1 MKKQVKIAIGAVVV
15 LGFAGLVATRMMK
28 PQEEIQTK
36 GLPAVTLTTAT
47 TGDIEQTTSLMG
59 TVQPSDTYY
68 ITPKVAGEL
77 VEIYVQNGQSV
88 EAGAAIAKIDNQK
101 QIDAAKSQ
109 MEAANAS
116 VQAASQQAATAQDAV
131 NRMTPLYESGD
142 ISVQSYNQTANSA
155 KAAASQVKAAQAQ
168 ASSAKLN
175 YETQV
180 EYSTVTAP
188 AAGVVQNQNM
198 TLHSM
203 VSQSSQLCVITGMG
217 AKVVKFNVTEDV
229 LQNLTLGQAVTVEKN
244 GTSYTGT
251 ITKLSQLVDPQSGL
265 FPVEAMLSGADALS
279 DGSSTKLSLVAA
291 KADHALLV
299 PVDAV
304 YYSGGN
310 PYVYTYEN
318 GTVKRVF
325 ITTGISDDQ
334 NYEVTDGLDG
344 TEKIVNSWTDDI
356 YDGAE
361 VRIVDENGQVIKDT
375 SSTSVETTEETG
387 AANEN

>member
-1 MKKQVKIAIGAVVV
+1 MKKQIKIAIGAVVV

-47 TGDIEQTTSLMG
+47 EGSIEQTTSLMG

-88 EAGAAIAKIDNQK
+88 EAGAPIAKIDNQK

-155 KAAASQVKAAQAQ
+155 KAAASQVDAAKAQA
-168 ASSAKLN
+168 ASAKLN
-175 YETQV
+175 YESQV
-180 EYSTVTAP
+180 EFATVTAP

-198 TLHSM
+198 TLHGM
-203 VSQSSQLCVITGMG
+203 VSQSSQLCVITGTG
-217 AKVVKFNVTEDV
+217 AKVVKFNVTEEV
-229 LQNLTLGQAVTVEKN
+229 LQNLTLGQTVTVEKN
-244 GTSYTGT
+244 GSSYSGT
-251 ITKLSQLVDPQSGL
+251 VTKLTKLVDPQSGL
-265 FPVEAMLSGADALS
+265 FPVEATLSGADALS

-291 KADHALLV
+291 KADHTLLV

-318 GTVKRVF
+318 GVVKRVF

-334 NYEVTDGLDG
+334 NVEVTDGLDG
-344 TEKIVNSWTDDI
+344 TEQIVNSWTDDI

-361 VRIVDENGQVIKDT
+361 VRIADANGQTTGDT
-375 SSTSVETTEETG
+375 SADAETTETS
-387 AANEN
+387 AAN

>member
-1 MKKQVKIAIGAVVV
+1 MKKQIKIAIGAVVV

-47 TGDIEQTTSLMG
+47 EGSIEQTTSLMG
-59 TVQPSDTYY
+59 TVEPSDTYY

-88 EAGAAIAKIDNQK
+88 EAGAPIAKIDNQK

-109 MEAANAS
+109 LEAANAS

-155 KAAASQVKAAQAQ
+155 KAAASQVDAAKAQA
-168 ASSAKLN
+168 ASAKLN
-175 YETQV
+175 YESQV
-180 EYSTVTAP
+180 EFATVTAP

-198 TLHSM
+198 TLHGM
-203 VSQSSQLCVITGMG
+203 VSQSSQLCVITGTG
-217 AKVVKFNVTEDV
+217 AKVVKFNVTEEV
-229 LQNLTLGQAVTVEKN
+229 LQNLTLGQTVTVEKN
-244 GTSYTGT
+244 GSSYSGT
-251 ITKLSQLVDPQSGL
+251 VTKLTKLVDPQSGL
-265 FPVEAMLSGADALS
+265 FPVEATLSGADALS

-291 KADHALLV
+291 KADHTLLV

-318 GTVKRVF
+318 GVVKRVF

-334 NYEVTDGLDG
+334 NVEVTDGLDG
-344 TEKIVNSWTDDI
+344 TEQIVNSWTDDI

-361 VRIVDENGQVIKDT
+361 VRIADADGQT
-375 SSTSVETTEETG
+375 TGEASTEAATTETS
-387 AANEN
+387 AAN

>member
-1 MKKQVKIAIGAVVV
+1 MKKQVKIAIAAVIV

-47 TGDIEQTTSLMG
+47 EGSIEQTTALMG

-88 EAGAAIAKIDNQK
+88 EEGAPIAKIDNQK

-155 KAAASQVKAAQAQ
+155 KAAASQVDAAKAQA
-168 ASSAKLN
+168 ASAKLN
-175 YETQV
+175 YESQV
-180 EYSTVTAP
+180 EFATVTAP

-198 TLHSM
+198 TLHGM
-203 VSQSSQLCVITGMG
+203 VSQSSQLCVITGTG

-229 LQNLTLGQAVTVEKN
+229 LQNLTLGQTVTVEKN
-244 GTSYTGT
+244 GSSYSGT
-251 ITKLSQLVDPQSGL
+251 VTKLTKLVDPQSGL
-265 FPVEAMLSGADALS
+265 FPVEATLSGADALS

-291 KADHALLV
+291 KANHTLLV

-318 GTVKRVF
+318 GVVKRVF

-334 NYEVTDGLDG
+334 NVEVTDGLDG
-344 TEKIVNSWTDDI
+344 TEQIVNSWTDDI

-361 VRIVDENGQVIKDT
+361 VRIADADVQTTGEA
-375 SSTSVETTEETG
+375 STEAGTTETS
-387 AANEN
+387 AAD

>member
-1 MKKQVKIAIGAVVV
+1 MKKQVKIAIAAVVV

-28 PQEEIQTK
+28 PQEEMQTK

-47 TGDIEQTTSLMG
+47 EGSIEQTTALMG

-88 EAGAAIAKIDNQK
+88 EAGAPIAKIDNQK

-155 KAAASQVKAAQAQ
+155 KAAASQVDAAKAQA
-168 ASSAKLN
+168 ASAKLN

-180 EYSTVTAP
+180 EFATVTAP

-198 TLHSM
+198 TLHGM
-203 VSQSSQLCVITGMG
+203 VSQSSQLCVITGTG
-217 AKVVKFNVTEDV
+217 AKVVKFNVTEEV
-229 LQNLTLGQAVTVEKN
+229 LQNLTMGQTVTVEKN
-244 GTSYTGT
+244 GTSYSGT
-251 ITKLSQLVDPQSGL
+251 ITKLTKLVDPQSGL
-265 FPVEAMLSGADALS
+265 FPVEATLSGAGALS
-279 DGSSTKLSLVAA
+279 AGSSTKLSLVAA

-318 GTVKRVF
+318 GLVKRVF

-334 NYEVTDGLDG
+334 YYEVTDGLDG
-344 TEKIVNSWTDDI
+344 TEQIVNSWTDDI

-361 VRIVDENGQVIKDT
+361 VRIVDADGQTTEDA
-375 SSTSVETTEETG
+375 STGAETEETH
-387 AANEN
+387 AAD

>member
-1 MKKQVKIAIGAVVV
+1 MKKQVKIAIAAVVV

-28 PQEEIQTK
+28 PQEEMQTK

-47 TGDIEQTTSLMG
+47 EGSIEQTTALMG

-88 EAGAAIAKIDNQK
+88 EEGAPIAKIDNQK

-155 KAAASQVKAAQAQ
+155 KAAASQVDAAKAQA
-168 ASSAKLN
+168 ASAKLN

-180 EYSTVTAP
+180 EFATVTAP

-198 TLHSM
+198 TMHGM
-203 VSQSSQLCVITGMG
+203 VSQSSQLCVITGTG

-229 LQNLTLGQAVTVEKN
+229 LQNLTMGQTVTVEKN
-244 GTSYTGT
+244 GTSYSGT
-251 ITKLSQLVDPQSGL
+251 ITKLTKLVDPQSGL
-265 FPVEAMLSGADALS
+265 FPVEATLSGAGALS

-318 GTVKRVF
+318 GLVKRVF

-334 NYEVTDGLDG
+334 YYEVTDGLDG
-344 TEKIVNSWTDDI
+344 TEQIVNSWTDDI

-361 VRIVDENGQVIKDT
+361 VRIVDADGQTTEDA
-375 SSTSVETTEETG
+375 STGAETEETH
-387 AANEN
+387 AAD

>member
-1 MKKQVKIAIGAVVV
+1 MKKQVEIAIGAVIV

-28 PQEEIQTK
+28 PQEEMQTK

-47 TGDIEQTTSLMG
+47 EGSIEQTTALMG

-88 EAGAAIAKIDNQK
+88 EEGAPIAKIDNQK

-155 KAAASQVKAAQAQ
+155 KAAASQVDAAKAQA
-168 ASSAKLN
+168 ASAKLN

-180 EYSTVTAP
+180 EFATVTAP

-198 TLHSM
+198 TLHGM
-203 VSQSSQLCVITGMG
+203 VSQSSQLCVITGTG

-229 LQNLTLGQAVTVEKN
+229 LQNLTLGQTVTVEKN
-244 GTSYTGT
+244 GSSYSGT
-251 ITKLSQLVDPQSGL
+251 VTKLTKLVDPQSGL
-265 FPVEAMLSGADALS
+265 FPVEATLSGADALS

-318 GTVKRVF
+318 GLVKRVF

-334 NYEVTDGLDG
+334 YYEVTDGLDG
-344 TEKIVNSWTDDI
+344 TEQIVNSWTDDI

-361 VRIVDENGQVIKDT
+361 VRIVDANGQTTEDA
-375 SSTSVETTEETG
+375 STGAETEETH
-387 AANEN
+387 AAD

>member
-1 MKKQVKIAIGAVVV
+1 MKKQVKIAIAAVIV

-28 PQEEIQTK
+28 PQEEMQTK

-47 TGDIEQTTSLMG
+47 EGSIEQTTALMG

-88 EAGAAIAKIDNQK
+88 EAGAPIAKIDNQK

-155 KAAASQVKAAQAQ
+155 KAAASQVDAAKAQA
-168 ASSAKLN
+168 ASAKLN

-180 EYSTVTAP
+180 EFATVTAP

-198 TLHSM
+198 TLHGM
-203 VSQSSQLCVITGMG
+203 VSQSSQLCVITGTG

-229 LQNLTLGQAVTVEKN
+229 LQNLTMGQTVTVEKN
-244 GTSYTGT
+244 GTSYSGT
-251 ITKLSQLVDPQSGL
+251 ITKLTKLVDPQSGL
-265 FPVEAMLSGADALS
+265 FPVEATLSGAGALS

-318 GTVKRVF
+318 GLVKRVF

-334 NYEVTDGLDG
+334 YYEVTDGLDG
-344 TEKIVNSWTDDI
+344 TEQIVNSWTDDI

-361 VRIVDENGQVIKDT
+361 VRIVDADGQTTEDA
-375 SSTSVETTEETG
+375 STGAETEETH
-387 AANEN
+387 AAD

>member
-1 MKKQVKIAIGAVVV
+1 
-15 LGFAGLVATRMMK
+15 
-28 PQEEIQTK
+28 
-36 GLPAVTLTTAT
+36 
-47 TGDIEQTTSLMG
+47 MG

-88 EAGAAIAKIDNQK
+88 EEGAPIAKIDNQK

-155 KAAASQVKAAQAQ
+155 KAAASQVDAAKAQA
-168 ASSAKLN
+168 ASAKLN

-180 EYSTVTAP
+180 EFATVTAP

-198 TLHSM
+198 TLHGM
-203 VSQSSQLCVITGMG
+203 VSQSSQLCVITGTG
-217 AKVVKFNVTEDV
+217 AKVVKFNVTENV
-229 LQNLTLGQAVTVEKN
+229 LQNLTLGQTVTVEKN
-244 GTSYTGT
+244 GSSYSGT
-251 ITKLSQLVDPQSGL
+251 ITKLTKLVDPQSGL
-265 FPVEAMLSGADALS
+265 FPVEATLSCAGALS

-318 GTVKRVF
+318 GLVKRVF

-334 NYEVTDGLDG
+334 HYEVTDGLDG
-344 TEKIVNSWTDDI
+344 TEQIVNSWTDDI

-361 VRIVDENGQVIKDT
+361 VRIVDANGQTTEDA
-375 SSTSVETTEETG
+375 STGAETEETH
-387 AANEN
+387 AAD

>member
-1 MKKQVKIAIGAVVV
+1 MKKQIKIAIGAVVV
-15 LGFAGLVATRMMK
+15 LGFAGLVATRMLK

-47 TGDIEQTTSLMG
+47 EGSIEQTTSLMG
-59 TVQPSDTYY
+59 TVEPSDTYY

-88 EAGAAIAKIDNQK
+88 EAGAPIAKIDNQK

-155 KAAASQVKAAQAQ
+155 KAAASQVDAAKAQA
-168 ASSAKLN
+168 ASAKLN
-175 YETQV
+175 YESQV
-180 EYSTVTAP
+180 EFATVTAP

-198 TLHSM
+198 TLHGM
-203 VSQSSQLCVITGMG
+203 VSQSSQLCVITGTG

-229 LQNLTLGQAVTVEKN
+229 LQNLTLGQIVTVEKN
-244 GTSYTGT
+244 GSSYSGT
-251 ITKLSQLVDPQSGL
+251 VTKLTKLVDPQSGL
-265 FPVEAMLSGADALS
+265 FPVEATLSGADALS

-291 KADHALLV
+291 KADHTLLV

-318 GTVKRVF
+318 GVVKRVF

-334 NYEVTDGLDG
+334 NVEVTDGLDG
-344 TEKIVNSWTDDI
+344 TEQIVNSWTDDI

-361 VRIVDENGQVIKDT
+361 VRIADANGQTTGDT
-375 SSTSVETTEETG
+375 SADAETTETSAADET
-387 AANEN
+387 

>member
-1 MKKQVKIAIGAVVV
+1 MKKQIKIAIGAVVV

-28 PQEEIQTK
+28 PQEEMQTK

-47 TGDIEQTTSLMG
+47 EGSIEQTTALMG

-88 EAGAAIAKIDNQK
+88 EEGAPIAKIDNQK

-155 KAAASQVKAAQAQ
+155 KAAASQVDAAKAQA
-168 ASSAKLN
+168 ASAKLN

-180 EYSTVTAP
+180 EFATVTAP

-198 TLHSM
+198 TLHGM
-203 VSQSSQLCVITGMG
+203 VSQSSQLCVITGTG

-229 LQNLTLGQAVTVEKN
+229 LQNLTMGQTVTVEKN
-244 GTSYTGT
+244 GTSYSGT
-251 ITKLSQLVDPQSGL
+251 ITKLTKLVDPQSGL
-265 FPVEAMLSGADALS
+265 FPVEATLSGAGALS

-318 GTVKRVF
+318 GLVKRVF
-325 ITTGISDDQ
+325 ITIGISDDQ
-334 NYEVTDGLDG
+334 YYEVTDGLDG
-344 TEKIVNSWTDDI
+344 TEQIVNSWTDDI

-361 VRIVDENGQVIKDT
+361 VRIVDADGQTTEDA
-375 SSTSVETTEETG
+375 STGAETEETH
-387 AANEN
+387 AAD

>member
-1 MKKQVKIAIGAVVV
+1 MKKQIKIAIGAVVV

-47 TGDIEQTTSLMG
+47 EGSIEQTTSLMG

-88 EAGAAIAKIDNQK
+88 EAGAPIAKIDNQK

-109 MEAANAS
+109 LEAANAS

-155 KAAASQVKAAQAQ
+155 KAAASQVDAAKAQA
-168 ASSAKLN
+168 ASAKLN
-175 YETQV
+175 YESQV
-180 EYSTVTAP
+180 EFATVTAP

-198 TLHSM
+198 TLHGM
-203 VSQSSQLCVITGMG
+203 VSQSSQLCVITGTG

-229 LQNLTLGQAVTVEKN
+229 LQNLTLGQTVTVEKN
-244 GTSYTGT
+244 GSSYSGT
-251 ITKLSQLVDPQSGL
+251 VTKLTKLVDPQSGL
-265 FPVEAMLSGADALS
+265 FPVEATLSGADALS

-291 KADHALLV
+291 KADHTLLV

-318 GTVKRVF
+318 GVVKRVF

-334 NYEVTDGLDG
+334 NVEVTDGLDG
-344 TEKIVNSWTDDI
+344 TEQIVNSWTDDI

-361 VRIVDENGQVIKDT
+361 VRIADANGQTTGDT
-375 SSTSVETTEETG
+375 STDTETTETS
-387 AANEN
+387 AAN

>member
-1 MKKQVKIAIGAVVV
+1 MKKQIKIAIGAVVV

-28 PQEEIQTK
+28 PQEEMQTK

-47 TGDIEQTTSLMG
+47 EGSIEQTTSLMG
-59 TVQPSDTYY
+59 TVEPSDTYY

-88 EAGAAIAKIDNQK
+88 EAGAPIAKIDNQK

-109 MEAANAS
+109 LEAANAS

-155 KAAASQVKAAQAQ
+155 KAAASQVDAAKAQA
-168 ASSAKLN
+168 ASAKLN
-175 YETQV
+175 YESQV
-180 EYSTVTAP
+180 EFATVTAP

-198 TLHSM
+198 TLHGM
-203 VSQSSQLCVITGMG
+203 VSQSSQLCVITGTG
-217 AKVVKFNVTEDV
+217 AKLVKFNVTEDV
-229 LQNLTLGQAVTVEKN
+229 LQNLTLGQTVTVEKN
-244 GTSYTGT
+244 GSSYSGT
-251 ITKLSQLVDPQSGL
+251 VTKLTKLVDPQSGL
-265 FPVEAMLSGADALS
+265 FPVEATLSGADALS

-291 KADHALLV
+291 KADHTLLV

-318 GTVKRVF
+318 GVVKRVF

-334 NYEVTDGLDG
+334 NVEVTDGLDG
-344 TEKIVNSWTDDI
+344 TEQIVNSWTDDI

-361 VRIVDENGQVIKDT
+361 VRIADANGQTTGDT
-375 SSTSVETTEETG
+375 STDTETTETS
-387 AANEN
+387 AAD

>member
-1 MKKQVKIAIGAVVV
+1 MKKQVKIAIGAVIV

-28 PQEEIQTK
+28 PQEEMQTK

-47 TGDIEQTTSLMG
+47 EGSIEQTTALMG

-77 VEIYVQNGQSV
+77 VEIDVQNGQSV
-88 EAGAAIAKIDNQK
+88 EEGAPIAKIDNQK

-155 KAAASQVKAAQAQ
+155 KAAASQVDAAKAQA
-168 ASSAKLN
+168 ASAKLN

-180 EYSTVTAP
+180 EFATVTAP

-198 TLHSM
+198 TLHGM
-203 VSQSSQLCVITGMG
+203 VSQSSQLCVITGTG

-229 LQNLTLGQAVTVEKN
+229 LQNLTLGQTVTVEKN
-244 GTSYTGT
+244 GSSYSGT
-251 ITKLSQLVDPQSGL
+251 VTKLTKLVDPQSGL
-265 FPVEAMLSGADALS
+265 FPVEATLSGADALS

-318 GTVKRVF
+318 GLVKRVF

-334 NYEVTDGLDG
+334 YYEVTDGLDG
-344 TEKIVNSWTDDI
+344 TEQIVNSWTDDI

-361 VRIVDENGQVIKDT
+361 VRIVDANGQTTEDA
-375 SSTSVETTEETG
+375 STGAETEETH
-387 AANEN
+387 AAD

>member
-1 MKKQVKIAIGAVVV
+1 MKKQIKIAIGAVVV

-28 PQEEIQTK
+28 PQEEMQTK

-47 TGDIEQTTSLMG
+47 EGSIEQTTSLMG
-59 TVQPSDTYY
+59 TVEPSDTYY

-88 EAGAAIAKIDNQK
+88 EAGAPIAKIDNQK

-109 MEAANAS
+109 LEAANAS

-155 KAAASQVKAAQAQ
+155 KAAASQVDAAKAQA
-168 ASSAKLN
+168 ASAKLN
-175 YETQV
+175 YESQV
-180 EYSTVTAP
+180 EFATVTAP

-198 TLHSM
+198 TLHGM
-203 VSQSSQLCVITGMG
+203 VSQSSQLCVITGTG
-217 AKVVKFNVTEDV
+217 AKLVKFNVTEDV
-229 LQNLTLGQAVTVEKN
+229 LQNLTLGQTVTVEKN
-244 GTSYTGT
+244 GSSYSGT
-251 ITKLSQLVDPQSGL
+251 VTKLTKLVDPQSGL
-265 FPVEAMLSGADALS
+265 FPVEATLSGADALS

-291 KADHALLV
+291 KADHTLLV

-318 GTVKRVF
+318 GVVKRVF

-344 TEKIVNSWTDDI
+344 TEQIVNSWTDDI

-361 VRIVDENGQVIKDT
+361 VRIADADVQTTGEA
-375 SSTSVETTEETG
+375 STEAGTTETS
-387 AANEN
+387 AAD

>member
-1 MKKQVKIAIGAVVV
+1 MKKQIKIAIAAVIV

-28 PQEEIQTK
+28 PQEEMQTK

-47 TGDIEQTTSLMG
+47 EGSIEQTTALMG

-88 EAGAAIAKIDNQK
+88 EEGAPIAKIDNQK

-155 KAAASQVKAAQAQ
+155 KAAASQVDAAKAQA
-168 ASSAKLN
+168 ASAKLN

-180 EYSTVTAP
+180 EFATVTAP

-198 TLHSM
+198 TLHGM
-203 VSQSSQLCVITGMG
+203 VSQSSQLCVITGTG

-229 LQNLTLGQAVTVEKN
+229 LQNLTMGQTVTVEKN
-244 GTSYTGT
+244 GTSYSGT
-251 ITKLSQLVDPQSGL
+251 ITKLTKLVDPQSGL
-265 FPVEAMLSGADALS
+265 FPVEATLSGAGALS

-318 GTVKRVF
+318 GLVKRVF
-325 ITTGISDDQ
+325 ITIGISDDQ
-334 NYEVTDGLDG
+334 YYEVTDGLDG
-344 TEKIVNSWTDDI
+344 TEQIVNSWTDDI

-361 VRIVDENGQVIKDT
+361 VRIVDADGQTTEDA
-375 SSTSVETTEETG
+375 STGAETEETH
-387 AANEN
+387 AAD

>member
-1 MKKQVKIAIGAVVV
+1 MKKQVKIAIAAVIV

-28 PQEEIQTK
+28 PQEEMQTK
-36 GLPAVTLTTAT
+36 ELPAVTLTTAT
-47 TGDIEQTTSLMG
+47 EGSIEQTTALMG

-88 EAGAAIAKIDNQK
+88 EEGAPIAKIDNQK

-155 KAAASQVKAAQAQ
+155 KAAASQVDAAKAQA
-168 ASSAKLN
+168 ASAKLN

-180 EYSTVTAP
+180 EFATVTAP

-198 TLHSM
+198 TLHGM
-203 VSQSSQLCVITGMG
+203 VSQSSQLCVITGTG

-229 LQNLTLGQAVTVEKN
+229 LQSLTMGQTVTVEKN
-244 GTSYTGT
+244 GTSYSGT
-251 ITKLSQLVDPQSGL
+251 ITKLTKLVDPQSGL
-265 FPVEAMLSGADALS
+265 FPVEATLSGAGALS

-318 GTVKRVF
+318 GLVKRVF

-334 NYEVTDGLDG
+334 YYEVTDGLDG
-344 TEKIVNSWTDDI
+344 TEQIVNSWTDDI

-361 VRIVDENGQVIKDT
+361 VRIVDADGQTTENA
-375 SSTSVETTEETG
+375 STGAETEETH
-387 AANEN
+387 AAD

>member
-1 MKKQVKIAIGAVVV
+1 MKKQVKIAIAAVIV

-28 PQEEIQTK
+28 PQEEMQTK

-47 TGDIEQTTSLMG
+47 EGSIEQTTALMG

-88 EAGAAIAKIDNQK
+88 EEGAPIAKIDNQK

-131 NRMTPLYESGD
+131 DRMTPLYESGD

-155 KAAASQVKAAQAQ
+155 KAAASQVDAAKAQA
-168 ASSAKLN
+168 ASAKLN

-180 EYSTVTAP
+180 EFATVTAP

-198 TLHSM
+198 TLHGM
-203 VSQSSQLCVITGMG
+203 VSQSSQLCVITGTG

-229 LQNLTLGQAVTVEKN
+229 LQNLTMGQTVTVEKN
-244 GTSYTGT
+244 GTSYSGT
-251 ITKLSQLVDPQSGL
+251 ITKLTKLVDPQSGL
-265 FPVEAMLSGADALS
+265 FPVEATLSGAGALS

-304 YYSGGN
+304 YYSSGN

-318 GTVKRVF
+318 GLVKRVF

-334 NYEVTDGLDG
+334 YYEVTDGLDG
-344 TEKIVNSWTDDI
+344 TEQIVNSWTDDI

-361 VRIVDENGQVIKDT
+361 VRIVDADGQTTEDA
-375 SSTSVETTEETG
+375 STGAETEETH
-387 AANEN
+387 AAD

>member
-1 MKKQVKIAIGAVVV
+1 MKKQVKIAIGAVIV

-28 PQEEIQTK
+28 PQEEMQTK

-47 TGDIEQTTSLMG
+47 EGSIEQTTALMG

-88 EAGAAIAKIDNQK
+88 EEGAPIAKIDNQK

-155 KAAASQVKAAQAQ
+155 KAAASQVDAAKAQA
-168 ASSAKLN
+168 ASAKLN

-180 EYSTVTAP
+180 EFATVTAP

-198 TLHSM
+198 TLHGM
-203 VSQSSQLCVITGMG
+203 VSQSSQLCVITGTG

-229 LQNLTLGQAVTVEKN
+229 LQNLTLGQTVTVEKN
-244 GTSYTGT
+244 GSSYSGT
-251 ITKLSQLVDPQSGL
+251 ITKLTKLVDPQSGL
-265 FPVEAMLSGADALS
+265 FPVEATLSGADALS

-318 GTVKRVF
+318 GLVKRVF

-334 NYEVTDGLDG
+334 YYEVTDGLDG
-344 TEKIVNSWTDDI
+344 TEQIVNSWTDDI

-361 VRIVDENGQVIKDT
+361 VRIVDANGQTIEDA
-375 SSTSVETTEETG
+375 STGAETEETH
-387 AANEN
+387 AAD

>member
-1 MKKQVKIAIGAVVV
+1 MKKQIKIAIGAVVV

-36 GLPAVTLTTAT
+36 ELPAVTLTTAT
-47 TGDIEQTTSLMG
+47 EGSIEQTTSLMG
-59 TVQPSDTYY
+59 TVEPSDTYY

-88 EAGAAIAKIDNQK
+88 EAGAPIAKIDNQK

-109 MEAANAS
+109 LEAANAS

-155 KAAASQVKAAQAQ
+155 KAAASQVDAAKAQA
-168 ASSAKLN
+168 ASAKLN
-175 YETQV
+175 YESQV
-180 EYSTVTAP
+180 EFATVTAP

-198 TLHSM
+198 TLHGM
-203 VSQSSQLCVITGMG
+203 VSQSSQLCVITGTG
-217 AKVVKFNVTEDV
+217 AKLVKFNVTEEV
-229 LQNLTLGQAVTVEKN
+229 LQNLTLGQTVTVEKN
-244 GTSYTGT
+244 GSSYSGT
-251 ITKLSQLVDPQSGL
+251 VTKLTKLVDPQSGL
-265 FPVEAMLSGADALS
+265 FPVEATLSGADALS

-291 KADHALLV
+291 KADHTLLV

-318 GTVKRVF
+318 GVVKRVF

-334 NYEVTDGLDG
+334 NVEVTDGLDG
-344 TEKIVNSWTDDI
+344 TEQIVNSWTDDI

-361 VRIVDENGQVIKDT
+361 VRIADANGQT
-375 SSTSVETTEETG
+375 TGEASTEAATTETS
-387 AANEN
+387 AAD

>member
-1 MKKQVKIAIGAVVV
+1 MKKQIKIAIGAVVV
-15 LGFAGLVATRMMK
+15 LGFAGLVVTRMMK

-47 TGDIEQTTSLMG
+47 EGSIEQTTSLMG

-88 EAGAAIAKIDNQK
+88 EAGAPIAKIDNQK

-109 MEAANAS
+109 LEAANAS
-116 VQAASQQAATAQDAV
+116 VQVASQQAATAQDAV

-155 KAAASQVKAAQAQ
+155 KAAASQVDAAKAQA
-168 ASSAKLN
+168 ASAKLN

-180 EYSTVTAP
+180 EFATVTAP

-198 TLHSM
+198 TLHGM
-203 VSQSSQLCVITGMG
+203 VSQSSQLCVITGTG
-217 AKVVKFNVTEDV
+217 AKVVKFNVTEEV
-229 LQNLTLGQAVTVEKN
+229 LQNLTLGQTVTVEKN
-244 GTSYTGT
+244 GSSYSGT
-251 ITKLSQLVDPQSGL
+251 VTKLTKLVDPQSGL
-265 FPVEAMLSGADALS
+265 FPVEATLSGADALS

-291 KADHALLV
+291 KADHTLLV

-318 GTVKRVF
+318 GVVKRVF

-334 NYEVTDGLDG
+334 NVEVTDGLDG
-344 TEKIVNSWTDDI
+344 TEQIVNSWTDDI

-361 VRIVDENGQVIKDT
+361 VRIADANSQTTGDT
-375 SSTSVETTEETG
+375 STDTETTETS
-387 AANEN
+387 AAN

>member
-1 MKKQVKIAIGAVVV
+1 MKKQIKIAIAAVVV

-47 TGDIEQTTSLMG
+47 EGSIEQTTSLMG

-88 EAGAAIAKIDNQK
+88 EAGAPIAKIDNQK

-109 MEAANAS
+109 LEAANAS

-155 KAAASQVKAAQAQ
+155 KAAASQVDAAKAQA
-168 ASSAKLN
+168 ASAKLN
-175 YETQV
+175 YESQV
-180 EYSTVTAP
+180 EFATVTAP

-198 TLHSM
+198 TLHGM
-203 VSQSSQLCVITGMG
+203 VSQSSQLCVITGTG
-217 AKVVKFNVTEDV
+217 AKLVKFNVTEEV
-229 LQNLTLGQAVTVEKN
+229 LQNLMLGQTVTVEKN
-244 GTSYTGT
+244 GSSYSGT
-251 ITKLSQLVDPQSGL
+251 VTKLTKLVDPQSGL
-265 FPVEAMLSGADALS
+265 FPVEATLSGADALS

-291 KADHALLV
+291 KADHTLLV

-318 GTVKRVF
+318 GVVKRVF

-344 TEKIVNSWTDDI
+344 TEQIVNSWTDDI

-361 VRIVDENGQVIKDT
+361 VRIADANGQTTGDT
-375 SSTSVETTEETG
+375 SADAETTETS
-387 AANEN
+387 AAD

>member
-1 MKKQVKIAIGAVVV
+1 MKKQIKIAIGAVVV

-28 PQEEIQTK
+28 PQEEMQTK

-47 TGDIEQTTSLMG
+47 EGSIEQTTSLMG
-59 TVQPSDTYY
+59 TVEPSDTYY

-88 EAGAAIAKIDNQK
+88 EAGAPIAKIDNQK

-155 KAAASQVKAAQAQ
+155 KAAASQVDAAKAQA
-168 ASSAKLN
+168 ASAKLN

-180 EYSTVTAP
+180 EFATVTAP

-198 TLHSM
+198 TLHGM
-203 VSQSSQLCVITGMG
+203 VSQSSQICVITGTG

-229 LQNLTLGQAVTVEKN
+229 LQNLTLGQTVTVEKN
-244 GTSYTGT
+244 GSSYSGT
-251 ITKLSQLVDPQSGL
+251 VTKLTKLVDPQSGL
-265 FPVEAMLSGADALS
+265 FPVEATLSGADALS

-291 KADHALLV
+291 KADHTLLV

-318 GTVKRVF
+318 GVVKRVF

-334 NYEVTDGLDG
+334 NVEVTDGLDG
-344 TEKIVNSWTDDI
+344 TEQIVNSWTDDI

-361 VRIVDENGQVIKDT
+361 VRIADANGQTTGDT
-375 SSTSVETTEETG
+375 STDAETTETSAADET
-387 AANEN
+387 

>member
-1 MKKQVKIAIGAVVV
+1 MKKQVKIAIAAVIV

-28 PQEEIQTK
+28 PQEEMQTK
-36 GLPAVTLTTAT
+36 GLPAVMLTTAT
-47 TGDIEQTTSLMG
+47 EGSIEQTTALMG

-88 EAGAAIAKIDNQK
+88 EEGAPIAKIDNQK

-155 KAAASQVKAAQAQ
+155 KAAASQVDAAKAQA
-168 ASSAKLN
+168 ASAKLN

-180 EYSTVTAP
+180 EFATVTAP

-198 TLHSM
+198 TLHGM
-203 VSQSSQLCVITGMG
+203 VSQSSQLCVITGTG

-229 LQNLTLGQAVTVEKN
+229 LQNLTMGQTVTVEKN
-244 GTSYTGT
+244 GTSYSGT
-251 ITKLSQLVDPQSGL
+251 ITNLTKLVDPQSGL
-265 FPVEAMLSGADALS
+265 FPVEATLSGAGALS

-318 GTVKRVF
+318 GLVKRVF

-334 NYEVTDGLDG
+334 YYEVTDGLDG
-344 TEKIVNSWTDDI
+344 TEQIVNSWTDDI

-361 VRIVDENGQVIKDT
+361 VRIVDADGQTTEDA
-375 SSTSVETTEETG
+375 STGAETEETH
-387 AANEN
+387 AAD

>member
-1 MKKQVKIAIGAVVV
+1 MKKQIKIAIGAVVV

-47 TGDIEQTTSLMG
+47 EGSIEQTTALMG

-88 EAGAAIAKIDNQK
+88 EEGAPIAKIDNQK

-155 KAAASQVKAAQAQ
+155 KAAASQVDAAKAQA
-168 ASSAKLN
+168 ASAKLN

-180 EYSTVTAP
+180 EFATVTAP

-198 TLHSM
+198 TLHGM
-203 VSQSSQLCVITGMG
+203 VSQSSQLCVITGTG

-229 LQNLTLGQAVTVEKN
+229 LQNLTMGQTVTVEKN
-244 GTSYTGT
+244 GTSYSGT
-251 ITKLSQLVDPQSGL
+251 ITKLTKLVDPQSGL
-265 FPVEAMLSGADALS
+265 FPVEATLSGAGALS

-318 GTVKRVF
+318 GLVKRVF

-344 TEKIVNSWTDDI
+344 TEQIVNSWTDDI

-361 VRIVDENGQVIKDT
+361 VRIADANGQTTGDT
-375 SSTSVETTEETG
+375 SADAEMTETS
-387 AANEN
+387 AAN

>member
-1 MKKQVKIAIGAVVV
+1 MKKQVKIAIAAVVV

-28 PQEEIQTK
+28 PQEEMQTK

-47 TGDIEQTTSLMG
+47 EGSIEQTTALMG

-88 EAGAAIAKIDNQK
+88 EEGAPIAKIDNQK

-155 KAAASQVKAAQAQ
+155 KAAASQVDAAKAQA
-168 ASSAKLN
+168 ASAKLN

-180 EYSTVTAP
+180 EFATVTAP
-188 AAGVVQNQNM
+188 ATGVVQNQNM
-198 TLHSM
+198 TLHGM
-203 VSQSSQLCVITGMG
+203 VSQSSQLCVITGTG
-217 AKVVKFNVTEDV
+217 AKVVKFNVTEEV
-229 LQNLTLGQAVTVEKN
+229 LQNLTMGQTVTVEKN
-244 GTSYTGT
+244 GTSYSGT
-251 ITKLSQLVDPQSGL
+251 ITKLTKLVDPQSGL
-265 FPVEAMLSGADALS
+265 FPVEATLSGAGALS

-318 GTVKRVF
+318 GLVKRVF
-325 ITTGISDDQ
+325 ITIGISDDQ
-334 NYEVTDGLDG
+334 YYEVTDGLDG
-344 TEKIVNSWTDDI
+344 TEQIVNSWTDDI

-361 VRIVDENGQVIKDT
+361 VRIVDADGQTTEDA
-375 SSTSVETTEETG
+375 STGAETEETH
-387 AANEN
+387 AAD

>member
-1 MKKQVKIAIGAVVV
+1 MKKQVKIAIGAVIV

-28 PQEEIQTK
+28 PQEEMQTK

-47 TGDIEQTTSLMG
+47 EGSIEQTTALMG

-77 VEIYVQNGQSV
+77 VEIYVQNGQFV
-88 EAGAAIAKIDNQK
+88 EEGAPIAKIDNQK

-155 KAAASQVKAAQAQ
+155 KAAASQVDAAKAQA
-168 ASSAKLN
+168 ASAKLN

-180 EYSTVTAP
+180 EFATVTAP

-198 TLHSM
+198 TLHGM
-203 VSQSSQLCVITGMG
+203 VSQSSQLCVITGTG

-229 LQNLTLGQAVTVEKN
+229 LQNLTMGQTVTVEKN
-244 GTSYTGT
+244 GTSYSGT
-251 ITKLSQLVDPQSGL
+251 ITKLTKLVDPQSGL
-265 FPVEAMLSGADALS
+265 FPVEATLSGAGALS

-318 GTVKRVF
+318 GFVKRVF

-334 NYEVTDGLDG
+334 YYEVTDGLDG
-344 TEKIVNSWTDDI
+344 TEQIVNSWTDDI

-361 VRIVDENGQVIKDT
+361 VRIVDADGQTTEDA
-375 SSTSVETTEETG
+375 STGAETEETH
-387 AANEN
+387 AAD

>member
-1 MKKQVKIAIGAVVV
+1 MKKQVKIAIGAVIV

-28 PQEEIQTK
+28 PQEEMQTK
-36 GLPAVTLTTAT
+36 KLPAVTLTTAT
-47 TGDIEQTTSLMG
+47 EGSIEQTTALMG

-88 EAGAAIAKIDNQK
+88 EEGAPIAKIDNQK

-155 KAAASQVKAAQAQ
+155 KAAASQVDAAKAQA
-168 ASSAKLN
+168 ASAKLN

-180 EYSTVTAP
+180 EFATVTAP

-198 TLHSM
+198 TLHGM
-203 VSQSSQLCVITGMG
+203 VSQSSQLCVITGTG

-229 LQNLTLGQAVTVEKN
+229 LQNLTLGQTVTVEKN
-244 GTSYTGT
+244 GSSYSGT
-251 ITKLSQLVDPQSGL
+251 VTKLTKLVDPQSGL
-265 FPVEAMLSGADALS
+265 FPVEATLSGADALS
-279 DGSSTKLSLVAA
+279 DGSGTKLSLVAA

-318 GTVKRVF
+318 GLVKRVF

-334 NYEVTDGLDG
+334 YYEVTDGLDG
-344 TEKIVNSWTDDI
+344 TEQIVNSWTDDI

-361 VRIVDENGQVIKDT
+361 VRIVDANGQTTEDA
-375 SSTSVETTEETG
+375 STGAETEETH
-387 AANEN
+387 AAD

>member
-1 MKKQVKIAIGAVVV
+1 MKKQVKIAIGAVIV

-28 PQEEIQTK
+28 PQEEMQTK

-47 TGDIEQTTSLMG
+47 EGSIEQTTALMG

-88 EAGAAIAKIDNQK
+88 EEGAPIAKIDNQK

-155 KAAASQVKAAQAQ
+155 KAAASQVDAAKAQA
-168 ASSAKLN
+168 ASAKLN
-175 YETQV
+175 YDTQV
-180 EYSTVTAP
+180 EFATVTAP

-198 TLHSM
+198 TLHGM
-203 VSQSSQLCVITGMG
+203 VSQSSQLCVITGTG

-229 LQNLTLGQAVTVEKN
+229 LQNLTLGQTVTVEKN
-244 GTSYTGT
+244 GSSYSGT
-251 ITKLSQLVDPQSGL
+251 VTKLTKLVDPQSGL
-265 FPVEAMLSGADALS
+265 FPVEATLSGADALS

-318 GTVKRVF
+318 GLVKRVF

-334 NYEVTDGLDG
+334 YYEVTDGLDG
-344 TEKIVNSWTDDI
+344 TEQIVNSWTDDI

-361 VRIVDENGQVIKDT
+361 VRIVDANGQTTEDA
-375 SSTSVETTEETG
+375 STGAETEETH
-387 AANEN
+387 AAD

>member
-1 MKKQVKIAIGAVVV
+1 MKKQIKIAIGAVVV

-28 PQEEIQTK
+28 PQEEMQTK

-47 TGDIEQTTSLMG
+47 EGSIEQTTSLMG

-88 EAGAAIAKIDNQK
+88 EAGAPIAKIDNQK

-155 KAAASQVKAAQAQ
+155 KAAASQVDAAKAQA
-168 ASSAKLN
+168 ASAKLN
-175 YETQV
+175 YESQV
-180 EYSTVTAP
+180 EFATVTAP

-198 TLHSM
+198 TLHGM
-203 VSQSSQLCVITGMG
+203 VSQSSQLCVITGTG

-229 LQNLTLGQAVTVEKN
+229 LQNLTLGQTVTVEKN
-244 GTSYTGT
+244 GSSYSGT
-251 ITKLSQLVDPQSGL
+251 VTKLTKLVDPQSGL
-265 FPVEAMLSGADALS
+265 FPVEATLSGADALS

-291 KADHALLV
+291 KADHTLLV

-318 GTVKRVF
+318 GVVKRVF

-334 NYEVTDGLDG
+334 NVEVTDGLDG
-344 TEKIVNSWTDDI
+344 TEQIVNSWTDDI

-361 VRIVDENGQVIKDT
+361 VRIADANGQTTGDT
-375 SSTSVETTEETG
+375 STDTETTETS
-387 AANEN
+387 AAD

>member
-1 MKKQVKIAIGAVVV
+1 MKKQVKIAIGAVIV
-15 LGFAGLVATRMMK
+15 LGFAGLVATRMLK
-28 PQEEIQTK
+28 PEEEMQTK

-47 TGDIEQTTSLMG
+47 EGSIEQTTALMG

-77 VEIYVQNGQSV
+77 VEIYVQNGQPV
-88 EAGAAIAKIDNQK
+88 EAGAPIAKIDNQK
-101 QIDAAKSQ
+101 QIDAAKAQ

-155 KAAASQVKAAQAQ
+155 KAAASQVDAAKAQA
-168 ASSAKLN
+168 ASAKLN
-175 YETQV
+175 YESQV
-180 EYSTVTAP
+180 EFATVTAP

-198 TLHSM
+198 TLHGM
-203 VSQSSQLCVITGMG
+203 VSQSSQLCVITGTG

-229 LQNLTLGQAVTVEKN
+229 LQNLTMGQTVTVEKN
-244 GTSYTGT
+244 GSSYSGT
-251 ITKLSQLVDPQSGL
+251 VTKLTKLVDPQSGL
-265 FPVEAMLSGADALS
+265 FPVEATLSGADALS

-291 KADHALLV
+291 KADHAFLV

-318 GTVKRVF
+318 GLVKRVF

-334 NYEVTDGLDG
+334 YYEVTDGLDG
-344 TEKIVNSWTDDI
+344 TEQIVNSWTDDI

-361 VRIVDENGQVIKDT
+361 VRIVDENGQTTEDA
-375 SSTSVETTEETG
+375 STGAETEETH
-387 AANEN
+387 AAD

>member
-1 MKKQVKIAIGAVVV
+1 MKKQIKIAIGAVVV

-47 TGDIEQTTSLMG
+47 EGSIEQTTSLMG

-88 EAGAAIAKIDNQK
+88 EAGAPIAKIDNQK

-109 MEAANAS
+109 LEAANAS

-155 KAAASQVKAAQAQ
+155 KAAASQVDAAKAQA
-168 ASSAKLN
+168 ASAKLN
-175 YETQV
+175 YESQV
-180 EYSTVTAP
+180 EFATVTAP

-198 TLHSM
+198 TLHGM
-203 VSQSSQLCVITGMG
+203 VSQSSQLCVITGTG

-229 LQNLTLGQAVTVEKN
+229 LQNLTLGQTVTVEKN
-244 GTSYTGT
+244 GSSYSGT
-251 ITKLSQLVDPQSGL
+251 VTKLTKLVDPQSGL
-265 FPVEAMLSGADALS
+265 FPVEATLSGADALS

-291 KADHALLV
+291 KADHTLLV

-310 PYVYTYEN
+310 PYVYIYEN

-344 TEKIVNSWTDDI
+344 TEQIVNSWTDDI

-361 VRIVDENGQVIKDT
+361 VRIADADSQTSGDASTDT
-375 SSTSVETTEETG
+375 ATTETS
-387 AANEN
+387 AAD

>member
-1 MKKQVKIAIGAVVV
+1 MKKQIKIAIAAVVV

-36 GLPAVTLTTAT
+36 GLSAVTLTTAT
-47 TGDIEQTTSLMG
+47 EGSIEQTTSLMG

-88 EAGAAIAKIDNQK
+88 EAGAPIAKIDNQK

-155 KAAASQVKAAQAQ
+155 KAAASQVDAAKAQA
-168 ASSAKLN
+168 ASAKLN
-175 YETQV
+175 YESQV
-180 EYSTVTAP
+180 EFATVTAP

-198 TLHSM
+198 TLHGM
-203 VSQSSQLCVITGMG
+203 VSQSSQLCVITGTG

-229 LQNLTLGQAVTVEKN
+229 LQNLTLGQTVTVEKN
-244 GTSYTGT
+244 GSSYSGT
-251 ITKLSQLVDPQSGL
+251 VTKLTKLVDPQSGL
-265 FPVEAMLSGADALS
+265 FPVEATLSGADALS

-291 KADHALLV
+291 KADHTLLV

-318 GTVKRVF
+318 GVVKRVF

-344 TEKIVNSWTDDI
+344 TEQIVNSWTDDI

-361 VRIVDENGQVIKDT
+361 VRIADANGQTTGDT
-375 SSTSVETTEETG
+375 SADAETTETS
-387 AANEN
+387 AAN

>member
-1 MKKQVKIAIGAVVV
+1 MKKQVKIAIGAVIV
-15 LGFAGLVATRMMK
+15 LGFAGLVATRMLK
-28 PQEEIQTK
+28 PEEEMQTK

-47 TGDIEQTTSLMG
+47 EGSIEQTTALMG

-77 VEIYVQNGQSV
+77 VEIYVQNGQPV
-88 EAGAAIAKIDNQK
+88 EAGAPIAKIDNQK
-101 QIDAAKSQ
+101 QIDAAKAQ

-155 KAAASQVKAAQAQ
+155 KAAASQVDAAKAQA
-168 ASSAKLN
+168 ASAKLN
-175 YETQV
+175 YESQV
-180 EYSTVTAP
+180 EFATVTAP

-198 TLHSM
+198 TLHGM
-203 VSQSSQLCVITGMG
+203 VSQSSQLCVITGTG

-229 LQNLTLGQAVTVEKN
+229 LQNLTMGQTVTVEKN
-244 GTSYTGT
+244 GSSYSGT
-251 ITKLSQLVDPQSGL
+251 VTKLTKLVDPQSGL
-265 FPVEAMLSGADALS
+265 FPVEATLSGADALS

-318 GTVKRVF
+318 GLVKRVF

-334 NYEVTDGLDG
+334 YYEVTDGLDG
-344 TEKIVNSWTDDI
+344 TEQIVNSWTDDI

-361 VRIVDENGQVIKDT
+361 VRIVDANGQTTEDA
-375 SSTSVETTEETG
+375 STGAETEETH
-387 AANEN
+387 AAD

>member
-1 MKKQVKIAIGAVVV
+1 MKKQIKIAIGAVVV

-47 TGDIEQTTSLMG
+47 EGSIEQTTSLMG
-59 TVQPSDTYY
+59 TVEPSDTYY

-88 EAGAAIAKIDNQK
+88 EAGAPIAKIDNQK

-155 KAAASQVKAAQAQ
+155 KAAASQVDAAKAQA
-168 ASSAKLN
+168 ASAKLN

-180 EYSTVTAP
+180 EFATVTAP

-198 TLHSM
+198 TLHGM
-203 VSQSSQLCVITGMG
+203 VSQSSQLCVITGTG
-217 AKVVKFNVTEDV
+217 AKLVKFNVTEDV
-229 LQNLTLGQAVTVEKN
+229 LQNLTLGQTVTVEKN
-244 GTSYTGT
+244 GSSYSGT
-251 ITKLSQLVDPQSGL
+251 VTKLTKLVDPQSGL
-265 FPVEAMLSGADALS
+265 FPVEATLSGADALS

-291 KADHALLV
+291 KADHTLLV

-310 PYVYTYEN
+310 PYVYIYEN

-344 TEKIVNSWTDDI
+344 TEQIVNSWTDDI

-361 VRIVDENGQVIKDT
+361 VRIADADSQTSGDASTDT
-375 SSTSVETTEETG
+375 ATTETS
-387 AANEN
+387 AAD

>member
-1 MKKQVKIAIGAVVV
+1 MKKQVKIAIAAVIV

-28 PQEEIQTK
+28 PQEEMQTK

-47 TGDIEQTTSLMG
+47 EGSIEQTTALMG

-88 EAGAAIAKIDNQK
+88 EEGAPIAKIDNQK

-155 KAAASQVKAAQAQ
+155 KAAASQVDAAKAQA
-168 ASSAKLN
+168 ASAKLN

-180 EYSTVTAP
+180 EFATVTAP

-198 TLHSM
+198 TLHGM
-203 VSQSSQLCVITGMG
+203 VSQSSQLCVITGTG

-229 LQNLTLGQAVTVEKN
+229 LQNLTMGQTVTVEKN
-244 GTSYTGT
+244 GTSYSGT
-251 ITKLSQLVDPQSGL
+251 ITKLTKLVDPQSGL
-265 FPVEAMLSGADALS
+265 FPVEATLSGADALS

-318 GTVKRVF
+318 GLVKRVF

-334 NYEVTDGLDG
+334 YYEVTDGLDG
-344 TEKIVNSWTDDI
+344 TEQIVNSWTDDI

-361 VRIVDENGQVIKDT
+361 VRIVDADGQTTEDA
-375 SSTSVETTEETG
+375 STGAETEETH
-387 AANEN
+387 AAD

>member
-1 MKKQVKIAIGAVVV
+1 MKKQVKIAIGAVIV

-47 TGDIEQTTSLMG
+47 EGSIEQTTSLMG
-59 TVQPSDTYY
+59 TVEPSDTYY

-88 EAGAAIAKIDNQK
+88 EAGAPIAKIDNQK

-155 KAAASQVKAAQAQ
+155 KAAASQVDAAKAQA
-168 ASSAKLN
+168 ASAKLN

-180 EYSTVTAP
+180 EFATVTAP

-198 TLHSM
+198 TLHGM
-203 VSQSSQLCVITGMG
+203 VSQSSQLCVITGTG
-217 AKVVKFNVTEDV
+217 AKLVKFNVTEEV
-229 LQNLTLGQAVTVEKN
+229 LQNLTLGQIVTVEKN
-244 GTSYTGT
+244 GSSYSGT
-251 ITKLSQLVDPQSGL
+251 VTKLTKLVDPQSGL
-265 FPVEAMLSGADALS
+265 FPVEATLSGADALS

-291 KADHALLV
+291 KADHTLLV

-318 GTVKRVF
+318 GVVKRVF

-334 NYEVTDGLDG
+334 NVEVTDGLDG
-344 TEKIVNSWTDDI
+344 TEQIVNSWTDDI

-361 VRIVDENGQVIKDT
+361 VRIADANGQTTGDT
-375 SSTSVETTEETG
+375 STDTETTETS
-387 AANEN
+387 AAD

>member
-1 MKKQVKIAIGAVVV
+1 MKKQVKIAIAAVIV

-28 PQEEIQTK
+28 PQEEMQTK

-47 TGDIEQTTSLMG
+47 EGSIEQTTALMG

-88 EAGAAIAKIDNQK
+88 EEGAPIAKIDNQK

-155 KAAASQVKAAQAQ
+155 KAAASQVDAAKAQA
-168 ASSAKLN
+168 ASAKLN

-180 EYSTVTAP
+180 EFATVTAP

-198 TLHSM
+198 TLHGM
-203 VSQSSQLCVITGMG
+203 VSQSSQLCVITGTG

-229 LQNLTLGQAVTVEKN
+229 LQNLTMGQTVTVEKN
-244 GTSYTGT
+244 GSSYSGT
-251 ITKLSQLVDPQSGL
+251 ITKLTKLVDPQSGL
-265 FPVEAMLSGADALS
+265 FPVEATLSGAGALS

-318 GTVKRVF
+318 GLVKRVF

-334 NYEVTDGLDG
+334 YYEVTDGLDG
-344 TEKIVNSWTDDI
+344 TEQIVNSWTDDI

-361 VRIVDENGQVIKDT
+361 VRIVDADGQTTEDA
-375 SSTSVETTEETG
+375 STGAETEETH
-387 AANEN
+387 AAD

>member
-1 MKKQVKIAIGAVVV
+1 MKKQIKIAIGAVVV

-47 TGDIEQTTSLMG
+47 EGSIEQTTSLMG

-88 EAGAAIAKIDNQK
+88 EAGAPIAKIDNQK

-109 MEAANAS
+109 LEAANAS

-155 KAAASQVKAAQAQ
+155 KAAASQVDAAKAQA
-168 ASSAKLN
+168 ASAKLN
-175 YETQV
+175 YESQV
-180 EYSTVTAP
+180 EFATVTAP

-198 TLHSM
+198 TLHGM
-203 VSQSSQLCVITGMG
+203 VSQSSQLCVITGTG
-217 AKVVKFNVTEDV
+217 AKVVKFNVTEEV
-229 LQNLTLGQAVTVEKN
+229 LQNLTLGQTVTVEKN
-244 GTSYTGT
+244 GSSYSGT
-251 ITKLSQLVDPQSGL
+251 VTKLTKLVDPQSGL
-265 FPVEAMLSGADALS
+265 FPVEATLSGADALS

-291 KADHALLV
+291 KADHTLLV

-318 GTVKRVF
+318 GVVKRVF

-334 NYEVTDGLDG
+334 NVEVTDGLDG
-344 TEKIVNSWTDDI
+344 TEQIVNSWTDDI

-361 VRIVDENGQVIKDT
+361 VRIADANGQTTGDT
-375 SSTSVETTEETG
+375 SADTETTETS
-387 AANEN
+387 AAN

>member
-1 MKKQVKIAIGAVVV
+1 MKKQIKIAIGAVVV

-47 TGDIEQTTSLMG
+47 EGSIEQTTSLMG
-59 TVQPSDTYY
+59 TVEPSDTYY

-88 EAGAAIAKIDNQK
+88 EAGAPIAKIDNQK

-155 KAAASQVKAAQAQ
+155 KAAASQVDAAKAQA
-168 ASSAKLN
+168 ASAKLN

-180 EYSTVTAP
+180 EFATVTAP

-198 TLHSM
+198 TLHGM
-203 VSQSSQLCVITGMG
+203 VSQSSQLCVITGTG
-217 AKVVKFNVTEDV
+217 AKLVKFNVTEDV
-229 LQNLTLGQAVTVEKN
+229 LQNLTLGQTVTVEKN
-244 GTSYTGT
+244 GSSYSGT
-251 ITKLSQLVDPQSGL
+251 VTKLTKLVDPQSGL
-265 FPVEAMLSGADALS
+265 FPVEATLSGADALS

-291 KADHALLV
+291 KADHTLLV

-310 PYVYTYEN
+310 PYVYTYKN
-318 GTVKRVF
+318 GVVKRVF
-325 ITTGISDDQ
+325 ITTGILDDQ

-344 TEKIVNSWTDDI
+344 TEQIVNSWTDDI

-361 VRIVDENGQVIKDT
+361 VRIADADGQTTGDT
-375 SSTSVETTEETG
+375 SADAETTETS
-387 AANEN
+387 AAD